1 MYWSDVLRCSL
12 FYFVPIFRIHHCWGN
27 NGRLVNIAALL
38 LAVESREHV
47 KTSPFFQGSEIEEN
61 RMPVQCCKQVVVATL
76 SPWWQKRCAWV
87 EPRKKMF
94 TWVKCLWSQK
104 VNWNFLSF
112 YISLQF
118 WCTTLE
124 SCHINLP
131 CLSCLQN
138 TGKYHFW
145 KLEISW
151 NGVAIS
157 KSQLWSEY
165 LSNMTPFCRSFL
177 WHECQFLK

>member
-1 MYWSDVLRCSL
+1 MSK
-12 FYFVPIFRIHHCWGN
+12 
-27 NGRLVNIAALL
+27 RL
-38 LAVESREHV
+38 
-47 KTSPFFQGSEIEEN
+47 PFFQGSEIEEN

-131 CLSCLQN
+131 CFSCLQN
-138 TGKYHFW
+138 TGKNHFSKTRN
-145 KLEISW
+145 KLKY
-151 NGVAIS
+151 GVIS

-177 WHECQFLK
+177 WHASIQSIQKIENPILQRKSAFRKYLHENDF